1 MKDMVWNVYVDDINA
16 RRIKQFNIFN
26 HYSFNEGVKK
36 AYKKY
41 KNDFAAFAEGVRRE
55 LQYYFW
61 SKCEWE
67 IVLSDFPPSDRFQKE
82 KIDVYD
88 QVMLNWDIFI
98 QYVWDAAHARKA
110 PTRKPKKE
118 QEEQE

>member
-1 MKDMVWNVYVDDINA
+1 MKDMVWNVYVENFNA
-16 RRIKQFNIFN
+16 NRIEKYNIFQ
-26 HYSFNEGVKK
+26 HYSFNESVKK

-41 KNDFAAFAEGVRRE
+41 KDDSAAFAKEVRRQ

-82 KIDVYD
+82 KIDVYG

-110 PTRKPKKE
+110 PTKKQKLE
-118 QEEQE
+118 QD